1 MKWLLFIL
9 VLSLLY
15 VVLLLTP
22 SGSIAAGRSS
32 GTKGKQH
39 VNGVIGAIVDRS
51 SRIGKEEIVAMEI
64 AREDVYRH
72 FNQNLTLHVKDA
84 DQRNPIR
91 AALAGLDLINIQ
103 QVEAIVGPQT
113 WEEVSLVAHIC
124 TDKQIPIFSLADTT
138 PEWTAEKWPFVLGAS
153 HDNFAQMKAIA
164 GIVQSWNWHQVTVI
178 HEEVGSWTHGVMP
191 YLHDS
196 LREVDAE
203 ISQFV
208 GLSPFASSD
217 SLSRELENL
226 QKEQCRVFVV
236 HLSLPLAVRLFE
248 MAKKLKMMEKDYVWI
263 TTHHVTSLV
272 HSINAS
278 IISSMQGIV
287 GVKSYL
293 SETGQRFQDFSSRFR
308 KRFRRE
314 NSEEENNEPGI
325 HAVQAYDAI
334 WTIARAFKGSKGRN
348 QELLERVLQTDFQ
361 GLSGKVQFNNH
372 KVAPTQIFQIIN
384 VVGKS
389 YRELGFWSSELG
401 FSETIGKYATHSSLM
416 IDLEQVLW
424 PGGPRYTPRGWTE
437 LTRSKPLLVG
447 VPAKSGYKEYVSME
461 YSQSRNSTSFD
472 GLAIQLFEE
481 TVRSL
486 PFYLPYEFVA
496 FNGTS
501 YDDLVGQIG
510 ENFDAVVGDVAIV
523 ASRYKRVEFSHPF
536 TETGLMLIVPA
547 RSSNKA
553 WSFIKP
559 FTKPMWASITVITI
573 YNGFVVWLIERHA
586 HPELRG
592 SMLHQ
597 IGVMLWLSFNT
608 LFSLQG
614 GKLHSNLS
622 RMSVVVWLFVA
633 LVVIQTYTANLTS
646 MLTVQRLEPAVTSVE
661 ELLKSNAA
669 VGYCSGSNL
678 EKYLVEVLHFPP
690 ANVEQYGSAEEYAQ
704 AFDKKEIAAAFIG
717 TPLAKILLAK
727 YCKKFMQ
734 AGPTFSI
741 GGFGFAF
748 PWGSPLLES
757 INEALL
763 KVSENGTLVQ
773 LENKFIRED
782 KQCQDKDD
790 EIHSLSSNGFRALFI
805 ITGGTSTIA
814 LVIYIF
820 RIANFSAL
828 TAIRGLML
836 TVFKHWCYQS
846 KRFKRRVSD
855 VDSLGNSSPHHASS
869 QLSQV

>member
-1 MKWLLFIL
+1 MSAYIGMKALVLVGNHSAANEMAAVHF
-9 VLSLLY
+9 VLSLLA
-15 VVLLLTP
+15 VVLLLKP
-22 SGSIAAGRSS
+22 IAAGRSS
-32 GTKGKQH
+32 GSH
-39 VNGVIGAIVDRS
+39 GVIGAIVDRS

-72 FNQNLTLHVKDA
+72 FNQNLTLVVKRRRSKESHPSSTC
-84 DQRNPIR
+84 RNRQKKREVLFSMQSCKPT
-91 AALAGLDLINIQ
+91 LKGLDLINTQ

-113 WEEVSLVAHIC
+113 WEEVSLVADIC
-124 TDKQIPIFSLADTT
+124 TDKQIPILSLADTT
-138 PEWTAEKWPFVLGAS
+138 PEWTAEKWSLSTRSFTRQFCTNEGHSWYCTVLELAS
-153 HDNFAQMKAIA
+153 
-164 GIVQSWNWHQVTVI
+164 G
-178 HEEVGSWTHGVMP
+178 
-191 YLHDS
+191 
-196 LREVDAE
+196 AE

-226 QKEQCRVFVV
+226 EKEQCRVFVV

-263 TTHHVTSLV
+263 TTHHITSLV

-278 IISSMQGIV
+278 TISSMQGVV

-325 HAVQAYDAI
+325 YAVQAYDAI
-334 WTIARAFKGSKGRN
+334 WTIARAFKGSKRRN
-348 QELLERVLQTDFQ
+348 QELLESILQTDFDQ

-401 FSETIGKYATHSSLM
+401 FSQTIGKNATHSHVM
-416 IDLEQVLW
+416 NDLEQVLW
-424 PGGPRYTPRGWTE
+424 PGGPKYTPRGWTE
-437 LTRSKPLLVG
+437 VTRLKPLLVG
-447 VPAKSGYKEYVSME
+447 VPAKSGYKEYVKVE
-461 YSQSRNSTSFD
+461 YNQSRNSTSFD

-486 PFYLPYEFVA
+486 PFYLRYEFVP
-496 FNGTS
+496 FNDIS
-501 YDDLVGQIG
+501 YDKLVGEI
-510 ENFDAVVGDVAIV
+510 
-523 ASRYKRVEFSHPF
+523 
-536 TETGLMLIVPA
+536 
-547 RSSNKA
+547 
-553 WSFIKP
+553 
-559 FTKPMWASITVITI
+559 
-573 YNGFVVWLIERHA
+573 
-586 HPELRG
+586 
-592 SMLHQ
+592 
-597 IGVMLWLSFNT
+597 
-608 LFSLQG
+608 G

-669 VGYCSGSNL
+669 VGYCSGSYL
-678 EKYLVEVLHFPP
+678 EKYLVDVLRFPR
-690 ANVEQYGSAEEYAQ
+690 ANVKHYGSAEEYAQ
-704 AFDKKEIAAAFIG
+704 GFDKKEIAAAFIG
-717 TPLAKILLAK
+717 TPLAKIFLAK

-734 AGPTFSI
+734 AGPTYNI

-748 PWGSPLLES
+748 PRGSPLLAS

-773 LENKFIRED
+773 LENKFIRQD

-790 EIHSLSSNGFRALFI
+790 EIHSLSPNGFRALFI

-820 RIANFSAL
+820 CIANSFSGL
-828 TAIRGLML
+828 TIIRGLMFS
-836 TVFKHWCYQS
+836 VIKHWCYQS
-846 KRFKRRVSD
+846 KRFTRRVSN
-855 VDSLGNSSPHHASS
+855 VESLENSPPHHSPN

>member
-1 MKWLLFIL
+1 MKASFHS
-9 VLSLLY
+9 VLSLLA
-15 VVLLLTP
+15 VVLLLKP

-32 GTKGKQH
+32 GSH
-39 VNGVIGAIVDRS
+39 GVIGAIVDRS

-84 DQRNPIR
+84 DQSNPIR
-91 AALAGLDLINIQ
+91 AALAGLDLINTQ

-113 WEEVSLVAHIC
+113 WEEVSLVADIC
-124 TDKQIPIFSLADTT
+124 TEKQIPIFSLADTA
-138 PEWTAEKWPFVLGAS
+138 PEWTTEKWPFLLGAS
-153 HDNFAQMKAIA
+153 HDNSAQMKAIA

-178 HEEVGSWTHGVMP
+178 HEEVGSWTNGVMP
-191 YLHDS
+191 DLHDC
-196 LREVDAE
+196 LREVGAE

-226 QKEQCRVFVV
+226 DKEQCRVFVV
-236 HLSLPLAVRLFE
+236 HLSLPMAVRLFE

-263 TTHHVTSLV
+263 TTHHITSLV

-278 IISSMQGIV
+278 TISSMQGVV

-293 SETGQRFQDFSSRFR
+293 SETEQRFQDFSSRFR

-325 HAVQAYDAI
+325 YAVQAYDAI
-334 WTIARAFKGSKGRN
+334 WTVARAFKGSKGRN
-348 QELLERVLQTDFQ
+348 QELLGRVLQTDFQ

-372 KVAPTQIFQIIN
+372 KVAPTQTFQIIN
-384 VVGKS
+384 VAGKS
-389 YRELGFWSSELG
+389 YRELGFWSMELG
-401 FSETIGKYATHSSLM
+401 FSETIGKHAAHSSLM
-416 IDLEQVLW
+416 TDLEQVLW

-437 LTRSKPLLVG
+437 VTRSKPLLVG
-447 VPAKSGYKEYVSME
+447 VPAKSGYKEYVSVE

-481 TVRSL
+481 TVRRL

-496 FNGTS
+496 FNNIS
-501 YDDLVGQIG
+501 YDTLVGQIG

-523 ASRYKRVEFSHPF
+523 ASRYKHVEFSHPF

-669 VGYCSGSNL
+669 VGYCSGSYL
-678 EKYLVEVLHFPP
+678 EKYLVDVLRFPR
-690 ANVEQYGSAEEYAQ
+690 ANVKHYGSAKDYAQ
-704 AFDKKEIAAAFIG
+704 GFDKKEIAAAFIG
-717 TPLAKILLAK
+717 TPLAKIFLAK

-734 AGPTFSI
+734 AGPTFNI

-748 PWGSPLLES
+748 PRGSPLLSS

-763 KVSENGTLVQ
+763 KVSENGTLVE
-773 LENKFIRED
+773 LENKFIRLD

-790 EIHSLSSNGFRALFI
+790 DIHSLSPNGFRALFI

-820 RIANFSAL
+820 CIANSFSGF
-828 TAIRGLML
+828 TIIRGLMF
-836 TVFKHWCYQS
+836 TVIKHWCYQS
-846 KRFKRRVSD
+846 KRFTRRVSN
-855 VDSLGNSSPHHASS
+855 VESLENSSPHHSPN

>member
-1 MKWLLFIL
+1 MHACFGF
-9 VLSLLY
+9 
-15 VVLLLTP
+15 T
-22 SGSIAAGRSS
+22 
-32 GTKGKQH
+32 
-39 VNGVIGAIVDRS
+39 
-51 SRIGKEEIVAMEI
+51 
-64 AREDVYRH
+64 
-72 FNQNLTLHVKDA
+72 
-84 DQRNPIR
+84 
-91 AALAGLDLINIQ
+91 GLDLINTQ

-113 WEEVSLVAHIC
+113 WEEVSLVADIC
-124 TDKQIPIFSLADTT
+124 TDKQIPILSLADTT
-138 PEWTAEKWPFVLGAS
+138 PEWTAEKWPFLLGAS
-153 HDNFAQMKAIA
+153 HDNSAQMNAIA

-178 HEEVGSWTHGVMP
+178 HEEVGSWTNGFMP
-191 YLHDS
+191 DLHDS
-196 LREVDAE
+196 LREVGAE

-226 QKEQCRVFVV
+226 RKEQCRVFVV

-263 TTHHVTSLV
+263 TTHHITSLV

-278 IISSMQGIV
+278 TISSMQGLV

-325 HAVQAYDAI
+325 YAVQAYDAI
-334 WTIARAFKGSKGRN
+334 WTIARAFKGSKRRN
-348 QELLERVLQTDFQ
+348 QELLESILQTDFDQ

-401 FSETIGKYATHSSLM
+401 FSETIGKNATHSSLM
-416 IDLEQVLW
+416 NDLEQVLW
-424 PGGPRYTPRGWTE
+424 PGGPKYTPRGWTE
-437 LTRSKPLLVG
+437 VPKLKPLLVG
-447 VPAKSGYKEYVSME
+447 VPAKSALRKK
-461 YSQSRNSTSFD
+461 
-472 GLAIQLFEE
+472 
-481 TVRSL
+481 
-486 PFYLPYEFVA
+486 PYEA
-496 FNGTS
+496 CHSICHISSSPSMTPPTINWWAKLS
-501 YDDLVGQIG
+501 
-510 ENFDAVVGDVAIV
+510 FDAVVGDVAIV
-523 ASRYKRVEFSHPF
+523 ASRYKDAEFSHPF

-547 RSSNKA
+547 RSSNKE

-573 YNGFVVWLIERHA
+573 YNGFVVWLIERPA

-614 GKLHSNLS
+614 GKLNSNLS

-646 MLTVQRLEPAVTSVE
+646 MLTVQRLEPAVTSVD
-661 ELLKSNAA
+661 ELRKSNAA
-669 VGYCSGSNL
+669 VGYCSGSYV
-678 EKYLVEVLHFPP
+678 EKYLVDVLGFPR
-690 ANVEQYGSAEEYAQ
+690 ANVKHYGSAKEYAQ
-704 AFDKKEIAAAFIG
+704 GFDKKEIAAAFIG
-717 TPLAKILLAK
+717 TPLAKIFLAK

-734 AGPTFSI
+734 AGPTFNI

-748 PWGSPLLES
+748 PRGSPLLAS

-763 KVSENGTLVQ
+763 KVSENGTLLQ
-773 LENKFIRED
+773 LENKFIRQD

-790 EIHSLSSNGFRALFI
+790 EIHSLSPNGFRALFI

-820 RIANFSAL
+820 CIANSFSGL
-828 TAIRGLML
+828 TIIRGLMFS
-836 TVFKHWCYQS
+836 VIKHWCYQS
-846 KRFKRRVSD
+846 KRFRRRVSN
-855 VDSLGNSSPHHASS
+855 VESLENSSPHHSPN